1 MAQNDVIKALC
12 QQIERRYGAGKDAA
26 LVARVSPGVWSQYC
40 SDAPQNADI
49 TIPFGRLLMVAN
61 TAEKLLFAQLLLDSD
76 PGDEPTGD
84 LLTEA
89 QEATEAA
96 ADLQHDV
103 REFRRAGPLTP
114 ARKAAIRSKAAA
126 LLKEGADVIVRLD
139 RAG

>member
-12 QQIERRYGAGKDAA
+12 QQIERRYGSGKDAA
-26 LVARVSPGVWSQYC
+26 LVARISPGVWSQYC

-61 TAEKLLFAQLLLDSD
+61 TTERFLFAQLLLDGGAD
-76 PGDEPTGD
+76 NEPTGD
-84 LLTEA
+84 LLEEA
-89 QEATEAA
+89 QEVTEAA

-114 ARKAAIRSKAAA
+114 ARKAALRSKAAT
-126 LLKEGADVIVRLD
+126 LLKEGADVIVQLD
-139 RAG
+139 RAS